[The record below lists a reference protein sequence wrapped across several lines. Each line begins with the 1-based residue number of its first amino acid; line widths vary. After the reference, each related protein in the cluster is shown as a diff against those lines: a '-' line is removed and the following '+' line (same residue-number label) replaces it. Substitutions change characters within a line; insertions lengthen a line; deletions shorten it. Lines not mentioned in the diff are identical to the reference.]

1 MNSIKL
7 SETQLTKTIRDVLD
21 ILKIPHFKHFGGPL
35 SPKGVPDLIG
45 VLPPSGRM
53 LLIEVKKPGG
63 KTSPEQSAFLRKFG
77 LSGAFCLVAF
87 SAQDVIVGLVAEGYE
102 PAKKIHLQFGK
113 D

>member
-1 MNSIKL
+1 MGRV
-7 SETQLTKTIRDVLD
+7 ETEITHQIREILAL
-21 ILKIPHFKHFGGPL
+21 LKIPHFKHYAGPL
-35 SPKGVPDLIG
+35 SPKGIPDLIG

-77 LSGAFCLVAF
+77 LSGAFCMVAF

-102 PAKKIHLQFGK
+102 PAQKIHLQFGK